1 MKRLLLLALCAL
13 LSLNADA
20 RTLYVDAKRPNNNGN
35 GLSKAK
41 AKKTIQAAI
50 NVAKKGDTILVYPG
64 TYAPIKTNNK
74 KIEIKSVKGRK
85 KTKLVLGK
93 TDEIAADLS
102 KYVKKHN
109 SKYNYAAPY
118 CYVWSSGTTDSY
130 KTWPGDAMTSLGNN
144 IYSFTCPAEYNC
156 CVFSD
161 NGNNQT
167 GDLKD
172 IPYNSAIYVKDSG
185 WSEYSG

>member
-1 MKRLLLLALCAL
+1 MTPVSGESNLYSYTFPSEYDKCIFSDSGNNQTGDLTIP
-13 LSLNADA
+13 SYA
-20 RTLYVDAKRPNNNGN
+20 RPKYNGSRWIDMDNDDPNQTR
-35 GLSKAK
+35 
-41 AKKTIQAAI
+41 TIYL
-50 NVAKKGDTILVYPG
+50 D
-64 TYAPIKTNNK
+64 
-74 KIEIKSVKGRK
+74 
-85 KTKLVLGK
+85 
-93 TDEIAADLS
+93 
-102 KYVKKHN
+102 N

-118 CYVWSSGTTDSY
+118 CHVWSSGTTDSY